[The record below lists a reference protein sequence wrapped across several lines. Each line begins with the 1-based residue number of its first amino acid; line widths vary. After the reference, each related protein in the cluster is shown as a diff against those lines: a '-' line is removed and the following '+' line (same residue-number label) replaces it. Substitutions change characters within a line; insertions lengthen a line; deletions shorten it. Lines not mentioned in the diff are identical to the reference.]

1 MKKALILFL
10 TLIMLLEGCAC
21 FAETAAEPQAAVGY
35 EAGAEEAEIAEE
47 AADEADEAV
56 EEAAEEAEEAA
67 EATDEAAEEAE
78 EEKLPPVEYNYDEL
92 TVGSTTPF
100 DGKFF
105 TQLWGNDSSDL
116 DVRMLIHGYDTIEW
130 SVEQS
135 QFGVDPSVVSGI
147 AVAEN
152 AAGDRTYTLTLYDDL
167 YYSDGTKITAWDYA
181 FSVLLSIDPKLAELG
196 ANPRPMDYLAGYNEY
211 VSGQASYLSGLH
223 VQDDNTLVFLVLSDH
238 LPYFYELTMLDCVP
252 YPIHVIAPGCEVRDD
267 GQGVYIANADDSVE
281 EPVFTTE
288 LLRQTIMDEAT
299 GYMSHPSVVSGPYK
313 LTSFDGTT
321 AEFEINEYYKGNANG
336 LKPVIPKL
344 IYRTADSATMMEE
357 LGRGEYGLLNR
368 CVSTDAVQKG
378 LELITGGDTFTM
390 SNYMRSGYSF
400 INFCTEKRP
409 MDSLAVRQAI
419 SMCMDKDGFVRDTL
433 GNNGVRVDG
442 YYGMGQ
448 WMSLLVDGNQSYPV
462 EEPAPDAPDSEQEAY
477 NEKIA
482 EWEAVNL
489 DNVRVYPLDTEA
501 AQALLAEDGWTLNRE
516 GAEFRPG
523 EDDVRCKDFDGELVA
538 LELKL
543 LCPENS
549 SMDDSI
555 DANFAANLA
564 QAGILLDVQVLPMQ
578 ELLQNYYRGT
588 ERDCDMI
595 MLATN
600 FDVVFEPSIYFM
612 PDTDEQ
618 INPYNTAALRDSAL
632 YDLLTD
638 LRSTP
643 SDDLLGYCKK
653 WVAFQEKFQETV
665 PMLPIYSNVYFDFYP
680 RVLQDY
686 DISSNVAWS
695 TAIVGAYLGDV
706 EEEEEEEEAIGMQAP
721 EEDFELE
728 G

>member
-10 TLIMLLEGCAC
+10 TLILLLEGCAC

-47 AADEADEAV
+47 AEGAV
-56 EEAAEEAEEAA
+56 EEAAGEAA
-67 EATDEAAEEAE
+67 DEAAEEAAE
-78 EEKLPPVEYNYDEL
+78 EEKLPPVEYDYDEL

-130 SVEQS
+130 SDEQS
-135 QFGVDPSVVSGI
+135 QFAVNPSVVSGLL
-147 AVAEN
+147 VAEN
-152 AAGDRTYTLTLYDDL
+152 AAGDRSYTLTLYDDL
-167 YYSDGTKITAWDYA
+167 YFSDGTKITAWDYA

-196 ANPRPMDYLAGYNEY
+196 ANPRPMDYLFGYADY
-211 VSGQASYLSGLH
+211 VSGTAQYLSGLH
-223 VQDDNTLVFLVLSDH
+223 VQDDNTLVFRVLNDY
-238 LPYFYELTMLDCVP
+238 LPYFYELTMLECVP

-267 GQGVYIANADDSVE
+267 GEGVYIANADDGVA

-288 LLRQTIMDEAT
+288 LLRQTILDEQT

-321 AEFEINEYYKGNANG
+321 AEFEINEQYKGNSKG
-336 LKPVIPKL
+336 LKPSIQKL
-344 IYRTADSATMMEE
+344 IYRTADNATMMEA

-368 CVSTDAVQKG
+368 CVSNDAVQQG
-378 LELITGGDTFTM
+378 LDLITGGDTFTM
-390 SNYMRSGYSF
+390 SNYMRSGMSF

-419 SMCMDKDGFVRDTL
+419 AMCMDKDGFVRDTL

-448 WMSLLVDGNQSYPV
+448 WMSLLADGTQGYPV
-462 EEPAPDAPDSEQEAY
+462 EEPAPDAPEAEQEAY
-477 NEKIA
+477 TQKIA
-482 EWEAVNL
+482 EWEAMNL
-489 DNVRVYPLDTEA
+489 DSVHTYGLDIEA

-516 GAEFRPG
+516 GGEFRPG

-549 SMDDSI
+549 SMNDSI

-564 QAGILLDVQVLPMQ
+564 QAGILLDVQVMPMQ
-578 ELLQNYYRGT
+578 ELLQHYYRGT

-612 PDTDEQ
+612 PDTDGQ
-618 INPYNTAALRDSAL
+618 INPYNTAGLKDSAL
-632 YDLLTD
+632 YDLLVD
-638 LRSTP
+638 LRRTP
-643 SDDLLGYCKK
+643 SDDLLGYCRK
-653 WVAFQEKFQETV
+653 WVAFQEKFQETL

-695 TAIVGAYLGDV
+695 KAIVGAYLGDV
-706 EEEEEEEEAIGMQAP
+706 EEEEEEAIGMQAP

>member
-336 LKPVIPKL
+336 MKPVIPKL

-368 CVSTDAVQKG
+368 CVSTDAVQHDFDVSPIGFARGEIPYTG
-378 LELITGGDTFTM
+378 LYAFPADEGLRA
-390 SNYMRSGYSF
+390 NAVA
-400 INFCTEKRP
+400 
-409 MDSLAVRQAI
+409 AVREAAPQSKVLEGRVCSGDQFVATRAQCEAITQTFGGLCAEMEGGAIAQVCHLNQTPYVIIRAI
-419 SMCMDKDGFVRDTL
+419 SD
-433 GNNGVRVDG
+433 
-442 YYGMGQ
+442 
-448 WMSLLVDGNQSYPV
+448 
-462 EEPAPDAPDSEQEAY
+462 DSDDMTFEQFQA
-477 NEKIA
+477 
-482 EWEAVNL
+482 
-489 DNVRVYPLDTEA
+489 EA
-501 AQALLAEDGWTLNRE
+501 ARE
-516 GAEFRPG
+516 CA
-523 EDDVRCKDFDGELVA
+523 
-538 LELKL
+538 
-543 LCPENS
+543 
-549 SMDDSI
+549 
-555 DANFAANLA
+555 
-564 QAGILLDVQVLPMQ
+564 
-578 ELLQNYYRGT
+578 
-588 ERDCDMI
+588 
-595 MLATN
+595 
-600 FDVVFEPSIYFM
+600 
-612 PDTDEQ
+612 
-618 INPYNTAALRDSAL
+618 SAVIAMVTRL
-632 YDLLTD
+632 
-638 LRSTP
+638 
-643 SDDLLGYCKK
+643 
-653 WVAFQEKFQETV
+653 
-665 PMLPIYSNVYFDFYP
+665 
-680 RVLQDY
+680 
-686 DISSNVAWS
+686 
-695 TAIVGAYLGDV
+695 
-706 EEEEEEEEAIGMQAP
+706 
-721 EEDFELE
+721 
-728 G
+728 